1 MKKIILLN
9 INILFCLCLYGQS
22 NLVTLNSGYSHQSFY
37 SLQNGE
43 VLNVEN
49 TNWDIAFS
57 TDAFSSSI
65 RINDG
70 QGVQLYTYHLGDTS
84 SWSSINTNSSNTV
97 LDPMYNSDTS
107 WSFGAFD
114 VNQTNGF
121 DYGWGVYNMQT
132 HTVIGDSV
140 FLMQTVD
147 GNWKKL
153 WIESKVG
160 GEYFFKYA
168 NLDGSNEVN
177 QNIAADNYSDK
188 RFIYYSLETNDIIDR
203 EPNSSA
209 WDITF
214 TKYVTPVQGMPY
226 PVTGI
231 LNNHD
236 IEVAQADNIAN
247 PLFYSDYTAHNF
259 ESEINS
265 IGYDW
270 KSYQGSYV
278 ITPNRCYFVR
288 DYNMNIY
295 RLTFTQF
302 DGTSTGNIEFNTAIL
317 SASGVTD
324 LNSGSILNI
333 YPNPAINNQD
343 IFFIYDIKSENS
355 LLYIYDLTG
364 KIVYSSRLVSNG
376 LKTHKIPS
384 RILTSGTY
392 ITVVEFN
399 GISLTKPLIVK

>member
-22 NLVTLNSGYSHQSFY
+22 NLVTLNPGYSHQSFY

-70 QGVQLYTYHLGDTS
+70 KGVQLYTYHLGDTS
-84 SWSSINTNSSNTV
+84 AWNSINTNSSNTV
-97 LDPMYNSDTS
+97 TDPMYNSDTS
-107 WSFGAFD
+107 WNFGAFD

-121 DYGWGVYNMQT
+121 DYGWGVYNIQT

-140 FLMQTVD
+140 FLLQTVD

-160 GEYFFKYA
+160 GEYLFKHA

-188 RFIYYSLETNDIIDR
+188 RFIYYSLETNNIIDR
-203 EPNSSA
+203 EPNSSD

-214 TKYVTPVQGMPY
+214 TKYITPVQGMAY
-226 PVTGI
+226 PVTGV
-231 LNNHD
+231 LNNID
-236 IEVAQADNIAN
+236 IEVAQADNI
-247 PLFYSDYTAHNF
+247 PDPFTYSNYSAHNF
-259 ESEINS
+259 ESKISS
-265 IGYDW
+265 IGHDW
-270 KSYQGSYV
+270 KSYQAGYV
-278 ITPNRCYFVR
+278 ITPDRCYFIR
-288 DYNMNIY
+288 DYNMDIY

-302 DGTSTGNIEFNTAIL
+302 DGTSTGNIEFNTEIL
-317 SASGVTD
+317 SATGVAD
-324 LNSGSILNI
+324 LNSGSSLNI

-343 IFFIYDIKSENS
+343 IFFIYDIKSDNS
-355 LLYIYDLTG
+355 LLKIYDLTG
-364 KIVYSSRLVSNG
+364 KIVYSSRLASSG
-376 LKTHKIPS
+376 LKTHKVPS